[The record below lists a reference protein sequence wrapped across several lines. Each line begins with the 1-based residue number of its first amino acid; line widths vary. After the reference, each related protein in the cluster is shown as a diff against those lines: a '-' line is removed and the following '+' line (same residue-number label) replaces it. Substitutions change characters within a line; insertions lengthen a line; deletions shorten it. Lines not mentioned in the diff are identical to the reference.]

1 VTIVIFFWE
10 KTFKP
15 RAQVFSFGFYQK
27 SFSSASFAARRE
39 LFSFF
44 RFLTKHLK
52 HLLNKKQPTTTGA
65 SFTGGAKQKTK
76 NKTRDGGYLGSHID
90 EERSKMRY
98 VVWIAE
104 HVNHRIFERK
114 WRSRVILRACLFE
127 CPQKPLALDF
137 LACPWRSD
145 ESVVAAIGRV
155 FLFAKKEN
163 RPE

>member
-1 VTIVIFFWE
+1 MNQKKYWWFPPARGVSVPLNSGDHCKLFFWE

-98 VVWIAE
+98 VV
-104 HVNHRIFERK
+104 
-114 WRSRVILRACLFE
+114 
-127 CPQKPLALDF
+127 
-137 LACPWRSD
+137 
-145 ESVVAAIGRV
+145 
-155 FLFAKKEN
+155 
-163 RPE
+163 